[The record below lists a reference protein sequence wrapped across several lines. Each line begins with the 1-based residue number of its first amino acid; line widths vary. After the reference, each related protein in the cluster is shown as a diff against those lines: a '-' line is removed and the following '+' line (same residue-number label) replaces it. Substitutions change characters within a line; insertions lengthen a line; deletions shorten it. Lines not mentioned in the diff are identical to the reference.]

1 MHAPAYKNFSEFPQT
16 IAGFTAWQQQCA
28 EWAEYRQWVAKR
40 RFHARPEE
48 KGIPVAHTGKTLRRK
63 SVNGHGV
70 SAGSRVLSHWYRDET
85 WESKGQT
92 RRAVR
97 RIETR
102 MWVGEWTEELT
113 HDTDGSD
120 AREWFATQSTTERL
134 DRNYWYEGET
144 LADRFE
150 RIDYEGNADMFPP
163 VYTVGVTELDESY
176 WDQEDDYGYSYGCD
190 RYCEICYPDMRG
202 WTY

>member
-1 MHAPAYKNFSEFPQT
+1 MQMPAYKNFSEFPQT
-16 IAGFTAWQQQCA
+16 INGFAAWQQQCA
-28 EWAEYRQWVAKR
+28 EWAEYRQWIAKR

-63 SVNGHGV
+63 GVNGHGV

-92 RRAVR
+92 RRMVR
-97 RIETR
+97 RLETR
-102 MWVGEWTEELT
+102 MWESEAYGELT
-113 HDTDGSD
+113 DTYNVQD

-150 RIDYEGNADMFPP
+150 RIDYEGD
-163 VYTVGVTELDESY
+163 
-176 WDQEDDYGYSYGCD
+176 GYSYGCD
-190 RYCEICYPDMRG
+190 RYCEICYPE
-202 WTY
+202 WQY